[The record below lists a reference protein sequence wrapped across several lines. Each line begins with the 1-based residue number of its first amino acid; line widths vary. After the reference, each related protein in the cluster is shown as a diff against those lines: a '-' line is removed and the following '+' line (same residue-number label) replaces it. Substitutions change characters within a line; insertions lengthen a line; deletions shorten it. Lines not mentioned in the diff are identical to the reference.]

1 MDAGVSTLD
10 LSCGCGLPQPWL
22 TELYPWVTRSLAQM
36 HRRLVFTGWALTVVG
51 RTVLLGLARELGTE
65 KGWVH
70 RGWGALWSRSKWCQ
84 PPVDLPPG
92 R

>member
-1 MDAGVSTLD
+1 MAVGY
-10 LSCGCGLPQPWL
+10 LSPGL

-65 KGWVH
+65 KVWVH
-70 RGWGALWSRSKWCQ
+70 RGWRALGSRSKWCQ
-84 PPVDLPPG
+84 PPVDLPAG
-92 R
+92 DRHSKL